1 MTLRRTL
8 VDFESVL
15 FSIPVNSF
23 YEATEISSRVVG
35 WQFRKNRLGPSRS
48 LISKKASAL

>member
-23 YEATEISSRVVG
+23 YEATENKLQGSGMAV
-35 WQFRKNRLGPSRS
+35 
-48 LISKKASAL
+48 SKKID